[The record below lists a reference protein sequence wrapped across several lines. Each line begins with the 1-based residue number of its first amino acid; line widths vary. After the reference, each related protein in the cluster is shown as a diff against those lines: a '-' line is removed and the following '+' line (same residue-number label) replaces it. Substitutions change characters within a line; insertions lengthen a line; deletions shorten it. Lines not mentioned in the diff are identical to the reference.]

1 MRLKSLEDARTACSF
16 CPKLCRH
23 ACPAAEAEQSEVA
36 TPTFK
41 QQVALHAASGK
52 RPLDADRARV
62 LYKCT
67 DCHGTVDAC
76 RHRIAVSDSLRAA
89 RAQAV
94 KEGVA
99 PSEIAWLAERFK
111 EHGSPYSA
119 DLAAK
124 MPSRNA
130 SGSLAVLASCTELA
144 HDPDQTKAT
153 QAVLERVGANAGLA
167 LPNPNCCGYPLLAA
181 GLEDAFKAHATR
193 VAASLT
199 SFERLAVS
207 GPSCAHT
214 LAVRYAEYGV
224 KLHPAISPLVDLFAK
239 HADSLRSHSSAD
251 PEGLRYAYHDACFL
265 ARRLGRIEEPRA
277 ALRAVLGQ
285 EPIELGERGHGTRCS
300 GGGGV
305 YPLTNPEHAGAC
317 ASRVLDLFRESKAH
331 VLITACASS
340 RRRLTQADPSLD
352 VRSLAQVLEE
362 RTRPTH

>member
-1 MRLKSLEDARTACSF
+1 MRLKSVEDSRTACSF

-41 QQVALHAASGK
+41 QQVALLAASGK
-52 RPLDADRARV
+52 KPLDADRARV
-62 LYKCT
+62 LYKCA

-89 RAQAV
+89 RVQAV
-94 KEGVA
+94 REGVA
-99 PSEIAWLAERFK
+99 PSEIAWLAARFK

-119 DLAAK
+119 DLAARL
-124 MPSRNA
+124 PSRDV
-130 SGSLAVLASCTELA
+130 SGNLALLASCTELA
-144 HDPDQTKAT
+144 HDPEQTRAS
-153 QAVLERVGANAGLA
+153 QAVLERVGANAGVA
-167 LPNPNCCGYPLLAA
+167 LPNPSCCGYPLLAA
-181 GLEDAFKAHATR
+181 GLEDAFKEHATR
-193 VAASLT
+193 VAASLAG
-199 SFERLAVS
+199 FERLAVS

-214 LAVRYAEYGV
+214 LSVRYAEYGI
-224 KLHPAISPLVDLFAK
+224 KLRPAVTPLVDLFAEHTDALK
-239 HADSLRSHSSAD
+239 SQSSPD
-251 PEGLRYAYHDACFL
+251 PEGLRYAYHDPCFL

-285 EPIELGERGHGTRCS
+285 EPVELGERGHGTRCS

-305 YPLTNPEHAGAC
+305 YPLTNPGPAGAC
-317 ASRVLDLFRESKAH
+317 ANRVLDLFRETNAH

-340 RRRLTQADPSLD
+340 RRRLALADPSLD

-362 RTRPTH
+362 RTRPS